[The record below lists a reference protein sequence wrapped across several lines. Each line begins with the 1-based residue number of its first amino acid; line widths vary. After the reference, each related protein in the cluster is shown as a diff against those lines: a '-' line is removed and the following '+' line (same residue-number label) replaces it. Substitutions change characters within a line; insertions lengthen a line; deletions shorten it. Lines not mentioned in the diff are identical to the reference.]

1 MGPYG
6 SGSRLISRLISKRV
20 SDFVHETF
28 ESENILQELAF
39 VSLFVGHAACRV
51 QLKSLALV
59 PTCDLE
65 LKRVQ
70 L

>member
-1 MGPYG
+1 MIGRFVRQ
-6 SGSRLISRLISKRV
+6 SV

-39 VSLFVGHAACRV
+39 VSLVVGHAACRV